1 MADGLQPE
9 MQGSPNPLIL
19 RNYRMIPP
27 QTWKYYNLHE
37 KPTAY
42 PGQHIYNR
50 DISLIFKVEAAP
62 IVLTYESELIL
73 KIKFLTKDDVIPKR
87 ISNQWTP
94 NPLYRIKAKS
104 MAHIVK
110 RCWATISNMTFQ
122 SYRPPF
128 YLNEILLRKPAQ
140 TQIKYPDNYTG
151 EKISYIQLIPDA
163 AHKDAYFGNP
173 ISSTNMFTLLEPL
186 SRTCPNEGQLYFM
199 TPQFTTTKKS
209 IEDKTYTENTLTFR
223 IPLTELL
230 PVFKI
235 GVIPLIM
242 IASNSFDLWV
252 DLYNPTDWFVDRGI
266 GEPAALETFLNI
278 TTVSFP
284 DINPLA
290 ETLIRPRI
298 FDGRFIAPFL
308 DYLTFDNTFV
318 LQHNETQFF
327 FNITQ
332 SLRNVPFI
340 SISFSDET
348 NYEREAPIKD
358 DTEFIKQ
365 FQPPFLGAASVD
377 DTWIAVSVPQG
388 TMTTVENTTV
398 KIDSHP
404 ETSISAE
411 NFTTGHPFTS
421 AKEIL
426 NHHERYKGGF
436 FSLPPE
442 VHCTD
447 VNILLGESAFP
458 LTQVPIS
465 EDDMYMY
472 NRKHFEMYGR
482 DFNVFRV
489 SPIGRAH
496 SGDASFFFDLSH
508 SPMTGFQIGP
518 SSPLQI
524 IGKLKKKLD
533 DKKNYQILVTVTC
546 YYSCNFNTLLASGG
560 VVPLQ

>member
-27 QTWKYYNLHE
+27 QTWKYYNLLDDAS
-37 KPTAY
+37 AY
-42 PGQHIYNR
+42 PGQHVYNK
-50 DISLIFKVEAAP
+50 DISLVFKVEAAP

-73 KIKFLTKDDVIPKR
+73 KFKFLSDNTDVAKR

-122 SYRPPF
+122 SYRQPF

-151 EKISYIQLIPDA
+151 EKISYIQLKHEDNQNQG
-163 AHKDAYFGNP
+163 YFSNP
-173 ISSTNMFTLLEPL
+173 INTKNMVILLEPL
-186 SRTCPNEGQLYFM
+186 TRSCPNEGQLYFM
-199 TPQFTTTKKS
+199 TPQFSTS
-209 IEDKTYTENTLTFR
+209 IKNVAGNNYFENTLTFR
-223 IPLTELL
+223 IPFTELL

-242 IASNSFDLWV
+242 IASNSFDLWI
-252 DLYNPTDWFVDRGI
+252 DLYNPTNWFINRGI
-266 GEPAALETFLNI
+266 GKIAALETFLNI

-318 LQHNETQFF
+318 LQHDETQFF

-340 SISFSDET
+340 SISFTDET
-348 NYEREAPIKD
+348 DYITEDPVAPGAINA
-358 DTEFIKQ
+358 Q
-365 FQPPFLGAASVD
+365 FQPTVNQFIKID
-377 DTWIAVSVPQG
+377 DTLIGNEIVNGNQG
-388 TMTTVENTTV
+388 EVINFKT
-398 KIDSHP
+398 
-404 ETSISAE
+404 SAE
-411 NFTTGHPFTS
+411 NFVTGHPFTS
-421 AKEIL
+421 AEEIL
-426 NHHERYKGGF
+426 KHQDRLRGGF

-447 VNILLGESAFP
+447 INILLGESAFP

-524 IGKLKKKLD
+524 TGKLKKNPND
-533 DKKNYQILVTVTC
+533 NKNYQILITITC
-546 YYSCNFNTLLASGG
+546 YYSCNFNALLASGG

>member
-27 QTWKYYNLHE
+27 QTWKYYNLLDNAS
-37 KPTAY
+37 AY
-42 PGQHIYNR
+42 PGQHVYNK
-50 DISLIFKVEAAP
+50 DISLVFKVEAAP

-73 KIKFLTKDDVIPKR
+73 KFKFLSNDTDIAKR

-122 SYRPPF
+122 SYRQPF

-151 EKISYIQLIPDA
+151 EKISYIQLKHEDNQNQG
-163 AHKDAYFGNP
+163 YFSNP
-173 ISSTNMFTLLEPL
+173 TNTKNMVILLEPL
-186 SRTCPNEGQLYFM
+186 SRSCPNEGQLYFM
-199 TPQFTTTKKS
+199 TPQFSTTIKNVAGNN
-209 IEDKTYTENTLTFR
+209 YFENTLTFR
-223 IPLTELL
+223 IPFTELL

-242 IASNSFDLWV
+242 IASNSFDLWI
-252 DLYNPTDWFVDRGI
+252 DLYNPTNWFINRGI
-266 GEPAALETFLNI
+266 GKIAALETFLNI

-340 SISFSDET
+340 SISFTDET
-348 NYEREAPIKD
+348 DYI
-358 DTEFIKQ
+358 TEDPLIPGAINAQ
-365 FQPPFLGAASVD
+365 FQPTVNQFIKID
-377 DTWIAVSVPQG
+377 DTLIGNEIVNGNQG
-388 TMTTVENTTV
+388 EVINFKT
-398 KIDSHP
+398 
-404 ETSISAE
+404 SAE
-411 NFTTGHPFTS
+411 NFVTGHPFTS
-421 AKEIL
+421 IEEIL
-426 NHHERYKGGF
+426 KHQDRLRGGF

-447 VNILLGESAFP
+447 INILLGESAFP

-518 SSPLQI
+518 SSPLQVT
-524 IGKLKKKLD
+524 GKLKKSPND
-533 DKKNYQILVTVTC
+533 NKNYQILVTITC
-546 YYSCNFNTLLASGG
+546 YYSCNFNALLASGG

>member
-27 QTWKYYNLHE
+27 QSWKYYNLHSNS
-37 KPTAY
+37 TAY
-42 PGQHIYNR
+42 PGQHVHNK
-50 DISLIFKVEAAP
+50 DISLVFKVEAAP

-73 KIKFLTKDDVIPKR
+73 KFKFLTADATIAKR
-87 ISNQWTP
+87 ISNQWSP

-128 YLNEILLRKPAQ
+128 YLNEILLRKPAN

-151 EKISYIQLIPDA
+151 EKISYINLTKRDNETQ
-163 AHKDAYFGNP
+163 AHFSNP
-173 ISSTNMFTLLEPL
+173 IISTNMFILLEPL

-199 TPQFTTTKKS
+199 TPQFSTTTKY
-209 IEDKTYTENTLTFR
+209 IGGANYYENTLTFR

-242 IASNSFDLWV
+242 IASNSFDLWI
-252 DLYNPTDWFVDRGI
+252 DLYNPTNWFVDRGI
-266 GEPAALETFLNI
+266 GQIAALETFLNI

-298 FDGRFIAPFL
+298 FNGRFIAPFL
-308 DYLTFDNTFV
+308 DYLTFDNTYV
-318 LQHNETQFF
+318 LQHDETQFF

-340 SISFSDET
+340 SISFTDET
-348 NYEREAPIKD
+348 NYKPSNPINAENLPLQFKPNTPNGISID
-358 DTEFIKQ
+358 DTT
-365 FQPPFLGAASVD
+365 LG
-377 DTWIAVSVPQG
+377 G
-388 TMTTVENTTV
+388 
-398 KIDSHP
+398 K
-404 ETSISAE
+404 TSTDVNLALKTSAE
-411 NFTTGHPFTS
+411 NFVTGHPFTS
-421 AKEIL
+421 VDEIIEHQDRL
-426 NHHERYKGGF
+426 RGGF
-436 FSLPPE
+436 FSLPPD

-489 SPIGRAH
+489 SPIGRTN
-496 SGDASFFFDLSH
+496 SGDATFFFDLSH

-524 IGKLKKKLD
+524 TGKLKRTGGKA
-533 DKKNYQILVTVTC
+533 YQILVTVTC
-546 YYSCNFNTLLASGG
+546 YYSCNFNALLASGG

>member
-27 QTWKYYNLHE
+27 QTWKYYNLHVN
-37 KPTAY
+37 PTAY
-42 PGQHIYNR
+42 PGQHIHNR
-50 DISLIFKVEAAP
+50 DVTLIFKVEAAP

-73 KIKFLTKDDVIPKR
+73 KIKFITQNADIPKR

-151 EKISYIQLIPDA
+151 EKISYIQLKTGANDPQ
-163 AHKDAYFGNP
+163 AYFGNP
-173 ISSTNMFTLLEPL
+173 ISSVNMLTLLEPL

-209 IEDKTYTENTLTFR
+209 IGVNNYTENTLTFR

-242 IASNSFDLWV
+242 IASNSFDLWI
-252 DLYNPTDWFVDRGI
+252 DLYNPSDWFVDRGI
-266 GEPAALETFLNI
+266 GQPAALETFLNI

-318 LQHNETQFF
+318 LQHDETQFF

-340 SISFSDET
+340 SITFLDET
-348 NYEREAPIKD
+348 EYKVEDPIAPDAIDNQFRPNIDNPKRID
-358 DTEFIKQ
+358 DTIIG
-365 FQPPFLGAASVD
+365 GAGANL
-377 DTWIAVSVPQG
+377 A
-388 TMTTVENTTV
+388 
-398 KIDSHP
+398 
-404 ETSISAE
+404 ISAE

-421 AKEIL
+421 KEEIL
-426 NHHERYKGGF
+426 DHHERYKGGF

-447 VNILLGESAFP
+447 INILLGESAFP

-524 IGKLKKKLD
+524 TGKLKKRSD
-533 DKKNYQILVTVTC
+533 DAKNYQILVTITC
-546 YYSCNFNTLLASGG
+546 YYSCNFNALLASGG

>member
-27 QTWKYYNLHE
+27 QTWKYYNLHSE
-37 KPTAY
+37 PSAY
-42 PGQHIYNR
+42 PGQHIHNR
-50 DISLIFKVEAAP
+50 DVTLIFKVEAAP

-73 KIKFLTKDDVIPKR
+73 KIKFLTNDANIPQR

-151 EKISYIQLIPDA
+151 EKISYIQLKTAGNDPQ
-163 AHKDAYFGNP
+163 AYFGNP
-173 ISSTNMFTLLEPL
+173 ISSKNMFTLLEPL

-209 IEDKTYTENTLTFR
+209 IAGANYTENTLTFR

-242 IASNSFDLWV
+242 IASNSFDLWI

-266 GEPAALETFLNI
+266 GQPAALETFLNI

-318 LQHNETQFF
+318 LQHDETQFF

-340 SISFSDET
+340 SITFLDET
-348 NYEREAPIKD
+348 VYENEYPIVSPTDLENQFKTNIDHPISID
-358 DTEFIKQ
+358 D
-365 FQPPFLGAASVD
+365 A
-377 DTWIAVSVPQG
+377 WIGTTLPQG
-388 TMTTVENTTV
+388 VETIINGATVNV
-398 KIDSHP
+398 DAHP
-404 ETSISAE
+404 EMENSAK

-421 AKEIL
+421 EKEIL

-524 IGKLKKKLD
+524 TGKLKKKPGVA
-533 DKKNYQILVTVTC
+533 KNYQILVTITC
-546 YYSCNFNTLLASGG
+546 YYSCNFNALLASGG

>member
-27 QTWKYYNLHE
+27 QTWKYYNLHSD
-37 KPTAY
+37 PSAY
-42 PGQHIYNR
+42 PGQHIHNR
-50 DISLIFKVEAAP
+50 DVTLIFKVEAAP

-73 KIKFLTKDDVIPKR
+73 KIKFLSNNADNASTLTR

-151 EKISYIQLIPDA
+151 EKISYIQLKRDA
-163 AHKDAYFGNP
+163 NDLQAYFGNP
-173 ISSTNMFTLLEPL
+173 ISTTNMFTLLEPL

-199 TPQFTTTKKS
+199 TPQLTTTKKT
-209 IEDKTYTENTLTFR
+209 IGATHYTENTLTFR

-242 IASNSFDLWV
+242 IASNSFDLWI

-266 GEPAALETFLNI
+266 GQPAALETFLNI

-318 LQHNETQFF
+318 LQHDETQFF

-332 SLRNVPFI
+332 SLRNVPFF
-340 SISFSDET
+340 SITFLDET
-348 NYEREAPIKD
+348 EYKNTGALQDDATFVQQFTPNIANSKSID
-358 DTEFIKQ
+358 DTSIGGVGNA
-365 FQPPFLGAASVD
+365 LD
-377 DTWIAVSVPQG
+377 
-388 TMTTVENTTV
+388 
-398 KIDSHP
+398 
-404 ETSISAE
+404 ISAK

-421 AKEIL
+421 ENEIL

-447 VNILLGESAFP
+447 INILLGESAFP

-524 IGKLKKKLD
+524 TGKLKKKSGD
-533 DKKNYQILVTVTC
+533 AKNYQILVTITC
-546 YYSCNFNTLLASGG
+546 YYSCNFNALLASGG

>member
-151 EKISYIQLIPDA
+151 EKISYIQLKPDD

-199 TPQFTTTKKS
+199 TPQFTTTKKT
-209 IEDKTYTENTLTFR
+209 IENVAYSENTLTFR

-242 IASNSFDLWV
+242 IASNSFDLWI

-308 DYLTFDNTFV
+308 DYLTFDNTYV
-318 LQHNETQFF
+318 LQHDETQFF

-340 SISFSDET
+340 SISFLDET
-348 NYEREAPIKD
+348 NYEREGPIKTD
-358 DTEFIKQ
+358 AEFIKQ
-365 FQPPFLGAASVD
+365 FQPPFLGPSSVD
-377 DTWIAVSVPQG
+377 DTWIGVSLPQG
-388 TMTTVENTTV
+388 TMTTVEGATV

-404 ETSISAE
+404 VTSISAG

-421 AKEIL
+421 AEEIL

-524 IGKLKKKLD
+524 IGKLKKKLGD
-533 DKKNYQILVTVTC
+533 QKNYQILVTVTC

>member
-27 QTWKYYNLHE
+27 QTWKYYNLHSNA
-37 KPTAY
+37 TAY
-42 PGQHIYNR
+42 PGQHIHNR

-73 KIKFLTKDDVIPKR
+73 KIKFITQDASIPKR
-87 ISNQWTP
+87 ISNQWAP

-151 EKISYIQLIPDA
+151 EKISYIQLKKNDA
-163 AHKDAYFGNP
+163 DPRAYFGNP
-173 ISSTNMFTLLEPL
+173 ISSINMFTLLEPL

-199 TPQFTTTKKS
+199 TPQFSTTIKN
-209 IEDKTYTENTLTFR
+209 IAGHNYYENTLTFR

-242 IASNSFDLWV
+242 IASNSFDLWI

-308 DYLTFDNTFV
+308 DYLTFDNTYV
-318 LQHNETQFF
+318 LQHDETQFF

-340 SISFSDET
+340 SISFLDET
-348 NYEREAPIKD
+348 NYNISAPIADLNTLK
-358 DTEFIKQ
+358 EQ
-365 FQPPFLGAASVD
+365 FQPALHHPKTID
-377 DTWIAVSVPQG
+377 DTILGITEGQL
-388 TMTTVENTTV
+388 
-398 KIDSHP
+398 
-404 ETSISAE
+404 ETSAP

-421 AKEIL
+421 EKEIL

-489 SPIGRAH
+489 SPIGRTR

-524 IGKLKKKLD
+524 IGKIKRKPDATEK
-533 DKKNYQILVTVTC
+533 YQILVTVTC
-546 YYSCNFNTLLASGG
+546 YYSCNFNALLASGG